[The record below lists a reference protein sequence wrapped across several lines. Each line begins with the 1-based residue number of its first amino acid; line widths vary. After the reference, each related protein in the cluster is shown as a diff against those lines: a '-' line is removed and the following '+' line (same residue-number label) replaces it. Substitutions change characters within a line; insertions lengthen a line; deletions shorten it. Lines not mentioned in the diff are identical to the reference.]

1 MGKSKRKNQKLRRS
15 KKQKKHESKK
25 RRIKRKK
32 AIITKR
38 RKRSRAPDYYTK
50 WDDIVIPEDVLVMP
64 GDRPPKRRKAVTKKK
79 RRKRGPDYY
88 TKWDSVFIPDEDIV
102 MPENDDLPP
111 IPAEDDPYEEDDI
124 VMPPPPEEDLDDMEV
139 DLDDDIDPPE
149 ITGELESKAPS
160 IYEIGHAMEGSAG
173 ALDRAERWLQEHF
186 QNLSPE
192 DMDELSYDYYNLALG
207 DWYDR
212 YRRNRGPWRQEM
224 NNLRSQMS
232 KYFKKDG
239 SLREQYVGQEIE
251 DDDEL
256 EI

>member
-1 MGKSKRKNQKLRRS
+1 MGKSKRKNQKTRRS
-15 KKQKKHESKK
+15 KKQKKYESKK

-111 IPAEDDPYEEDDI
+111 IPAEDDSYEEDDI

-139 DLDDDIDPPE
+139 DLDDDIGPPE

-173 ALDRAERWLQEHF
+173 ALDRA
-186 QNLSPE
+186 
-192 DMDELSYDYYNLALG
+192 
-207 DWYDR
+207 
-212 YRRNRGPWRQEM
+212 
-224 NNLRSQMS
+224 
-232 KYFKKDG
+232 
-239 SLREQYVGQEIE
+239 
-251 DDDEL
+251 
-256 EI
+256 

>member
-1 MGKSKRKNQKLRRS
+1 MRRS

-38 RKRSRAPDYYTK
+38 RRKRAPDYYSK

-64 GDRPPKRRKAVTKKK
+64 GDRPAKPRGTAKRKKGRKKG
-79 RRKRGPDYY
+79 RKRAPDYY
-88 TKWDSVFIPDEDIV
+88 TKWDSVFIPEDDIV
-102 MPENDDLPP
+102 MP
-111 IPAEDDPYEEDDI
+111 AEDDI
-124 VMPPPPEEDLDDMEV
+124 VMPPPPEEDLDDMEA
-139 DLDDDIDPPE
+139 DLDDDDDIGVPE
-149 ITGELESKAPS
+149 MTGELESKAPS
-160 IYEIGHAMEGSAG
+160 IYDIGYAMEGTAD

-186 QNLSPE
+186 QNFSPE
-192 DMDELSYDYYNLALG
+192 DMDDLSYDYYNLALG

-212 YRRNRGPWRQEM
+212 YRRNPGPWRREM
-224 NNLRSQMS
+224 KKLESQMS

-251 DDDEL
+251 DDEL